1 MGWIA
6 ANWRLPITLMA
17 ALLIAGCAAT
27 TKTEPPPSI
36 GAPTA
41 SPSVA
46 AIATATPTPAA
57 TPTPTLTPTPILT
70 PTPTVTPVP
79 ALAPWREVPQQPSV
93 SGVQL
98 FDVAWTG
105 TRFVATGSA
114 LDGKG
119 VFVDS
124 TDGVTWHR
132 QKGGDPYGGPRALA
146 AGPAGVVAV
155 GWIDDISQASW
166 SSVDGLTW
174 AVHPDAFPMPSV
186 GTDAIQVTDVVARG
200 DGWLAVGR
208 RDPAC
213 NIDCMEDP
221 SKAYAWTSSDGSH
234 WTRVADQAAF
244 KGGGMDAVAGGEDG
258 FVAVGVAS
266 SHAAI
271 WTSPD
276 GLAWSRVPDATM
288 FHGPKLPGGSLPV
301 HASGV
306 AVRDSVAVVVG
317 GVWGQDSNGLRFW
330 WSPEGRTWSKGAVKN
345 AEEGQMSGVTA
356 TPGGFLAVGGSIGC
370 LGGIWSSADGRAW
383 RCEAS
388 NKNFQGFSPYAA
400 AASDTVEV
408 AVGLTDAGWDENSGL
423 GMPGAAWYR
432 TLP

>member
-1 MGWIA
+1 MGWIV
-6 ANWRLPITLMA
+6 ANWRLPITVTA
-17 ALLIAGCAAT
+17 VLLITGCAA
-27 TKTEPPPSI
+27 TKTEPPTSI
-36 GAPTA
+36 GAATP
-41 SPSVA
+41 SPSVTA
-46 AIATATPTPAA
+46 TSTATPTPAP
-57 TPTPTLTPTPILT
+57 TPTPTLTPTPT
-70 PTPTVTPVP
+70 QTPVP

-93 SGVQL
+93 SAVQFL
-98 FDVAWTG
+98 DVTWTG

-114 LDGKG
+114 LDGRG

-132 QKGGDPYGGPRALA
+132 QKGGVADGGPGALA
-146 AGPAGVVAV
+146 AGPGGVVAV
-155 GWIDDISQASW
+155 GQIGGTQASW

-174 AVHPDAFPMPSV
+174 ATHPKAFPMPAV
-186 GTDAIQVTDVVARG
+186 GSDTIFVTDVVARG

-213 NIDCMEDP
+213 QIDCMEDP

-244 KGGGMDAVAGGEDG
+244 KGGGMDAVAGGDEG

-266 SHAAI
+266 GRAAI

-306 AVRDSVAVVVG
+306 AVRDGVTVVVG
-317 GVWGQDSNGLRFW
+317 SVLGQDSSGLRFW
-330 WSPEGRTWSKGAVKN
+330 WSPDGRTWSKGTVKK
-345 AEEGQMSGVTA
+345 ADEGQMTGVTA
-356 TPGGFLAVGGSIGC
+356 TPDGFLAVGGSIGC
-370 LGGIWSSADGRAW
+370 LGGIWSSTDGRAW

-388 NKNFQGFSPYAA
+388 NKKFQGFGPYAA

-408 AVGLTDAGWDENSGL
+408 AVGLTDAGWDENSGD

-432 TLP
+432 TLR